1 MSQYAASARIVRAT
15 PHLARSRREQESD
28 DGPVAAA
35 ASVVEMGPSSP
46 SSGALVARAAERW
59 TAARERWSQLTFYLL
74 DPQSWR

>member
-15 PHLARSRREQESD
+15 PHLARTRREQEPD
-28 DGPVAAA
+28 DRQVTAAA
-35 ASVVEMGPSSP
+35 TVVEIGSSSP
-46 SSGALVARAAERW
+46 SGGAFVVRAAERW